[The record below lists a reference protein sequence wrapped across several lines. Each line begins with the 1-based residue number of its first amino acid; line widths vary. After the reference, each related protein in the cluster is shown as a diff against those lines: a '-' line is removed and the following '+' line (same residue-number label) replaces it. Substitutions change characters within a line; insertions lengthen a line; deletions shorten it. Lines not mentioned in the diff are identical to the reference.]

1 MNRIEDLLMSLGI
14 TRNYR
19 GYRRTALAIQLA
31 MEREERLEAVTKE
44 IYWEVARLCD
54 CTWTAVE
61 RNIRTVVQRAWRVN
75 PARLAEMAR
84 YPLEKPPTASQFIAL
99 TAACLRRDDCG
110 AADAWPRPDHP
121 SASSVLQS
129 RSTSP

>member
-44 IYWEVARLCD
+44 IYWEVARLCG

-110 AADAWPRPDHP
+110 AADAWPRPDRP